1 MVLLNS
7 GLSDYCRLFVLVVDI
22 LSTVS
27 LNSGNCCSCE
37 LRFFRDFV
45 KKM

>member
-7 GLSDYCRLFVLVVDI
+7 GPTDYRRLFVLVLDT

-27 LNSGNCCSCE
+27 LNSGN
-37 LRFFRDFV
+37 
-45 KKM
+45 